1 VLGARPPH
9 AHIRFNDQEEQHM
22 PYWEIFT
29 PENAFTKE
37 DKEQLSNAITQM
49 YVDWVDLPRF
59 YVVVRFHEMPDDSIY
74 VGGVAKNNFVRVVID
89 HIARR
94 MDDPEFRALCMAA
107 IETALEPFV
116 KERGH
121 DWEVHVDETPM
132 DLWRVQ
138 GLTPPAPFSDEEKF
152 WARENRAVPYEL
164 ATP

>member
-1 VLGARPPH
+1 
-9 AHIRFNDQEEQHM
+9 M

-29 PENAFTKE
+29 PENAFSAE
-37 DKEQLSNAITQM
+37 DKEQLSNSITQM

-59 YVVVRFHEMPDDSIY
+59 YVVVRFHEMPTDSMY

-121 DWEVHVDETPM
+121 DWEVHIDETPM

-138 GLTPPAPFSDEEKF
+138 GLTPPAPFSDTEKL
-152 WARENRAVPYEL
+152 WAKENRPVPYEL